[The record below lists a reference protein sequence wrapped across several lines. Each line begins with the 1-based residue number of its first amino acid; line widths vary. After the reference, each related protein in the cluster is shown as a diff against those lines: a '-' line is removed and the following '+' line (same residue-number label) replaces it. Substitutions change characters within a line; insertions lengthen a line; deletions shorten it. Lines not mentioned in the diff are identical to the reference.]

1 MADLFRYRKLIEA
14 INEAQSFSRA
24 AQKLFMPQ
32 PSLSVI
38 VKKLEEEIGM
48 PLFDR
53 TTKPIRLTDAGR
65 EYLRTAKEIDLSEKA
80 FENYIDS
87 INQLQNGYLRIGTN
101 QLLSDLVMPEFLSV
115 FMQDYP
121 GIHIEQL
128 NSDSTSLGSML
139 MDGRLDLVIDN
150 HPLDRNVFDQR
161 ELFSE
166 NIVLAVPDAYAPEN
180 REGRM
185 TAEEVLLPAYADKPP
200 VDIHEF
206 RNIPFILL
214 TKGNETR
221 QLTDTLC
228 HHAGF
233 SPTVLLEVD
242 RLTTVFRYT
251 AIGAGI
257 SFISDTLLRY
267 TDTIPDNVGYYRSMS
282 KYSTRPVYI
291 SAKHSRYY
299 SRAMEL
305 FHAEL
310 KKWFAKQKRT

>member
-1 MADLFRYRKLIEA
+1 MADLFRYRRLIET
-14 INEAQSFSRA
+14 INEEKSFSKA
-24 AQKLFMPQ
+24 AQKLYMPQ

-101 QLLSDLVMPEFLSV
+101 QLLSDLVMPAFLSS
-115 FMQDYP
+115 FMHEYP
-121 GIHIEQL
+121 GIRIEQL
-128 NSDSTSLGSML
+128 NSDSTTLGSML

-150 HPLDRNVFDQR
+150 HPLDRTIFDQR
-161 ELFSE
+161 ELFIE
-166 NIVLAVPDAYAPEN
+166 NIVLAVPDIYAPDN

-185 TAEEVLLPAYADKPP
+185 TAEEVLSPVYAEKPP
-200 VDIHEF
+200 VDLHEF
-206 RNIPFILL
+206 RDIPFILL

-233 SPTVLLEVD
+233 SPNILLEVD
-242 RLTTVFRYT
+242 RLTTVYRYT
-251 AIGAGI
+251 SIGAGI

-267 TDTIPDNVGYYRSMS
+267 IDTKPADVGYYRSMS

-291 SAKHSRYY
+291 SVKQSRYY

-305 FHAEL
+305 IHREL
-310 KKWFAKQKRT
+310 NEWFS